1 MCRLSFLKGGG
12 DRTESKYAASMS
24 LRDELARCWNALNE
38 GDPNAFLD
46 LYDPEIE
53 LFVPAWASPDS
64 GVVRGADAVNRWY
77 AHNFAQ
83 WSDQRWEMGETFEDG
98 SNVAY
103 TLHWSARGKRSGVA
117 LAGTAFGTM
126 TFHEGKIVTI
136 VHLGFIG
143 DGTT

>member
-1 MCRLSFLKGGG
+1 
-12 DRTESKYAASMS
+12 MS
-24 LRDELARCWNALNE
+24 LRDEVARCFDALNG

-53 LFVPAWASPDS
+53 LFVPAWVSPDS

-83 WSDQRWEMGETFEDG
+83 WSEQIWELGETFEDG
-98 SNVAY
+98 ANVA
-103 TLHWSARGKRSGVA
+103 LVMHWKARGKRSGVE
-117 LAGTAFGTM
+117 LSGSTFGTM
-126 TFHEGKIVTI
+126 TFREGKLVTI

-143 DGTT
+143 DGAK